1 MAGSEKQVATL
12 GSSLKTR
19 WGQREAVRR
28 SQSQENRLKSLL
40 SQSKKVLKE
49 NVSVIKTGEAQNQM
63 SDRIVQL
70 EGEKAQLQAQISNL
84 NSSLIALKN
93 EQGAQ
98 SDNVL
103 EAEKKVKEKEQVITE
118 LGALVKSQQ
127 AAAVG
132 VERGSEA

>member
-1 MAGSEKQVATL
+1 MAALE
-12 GSSLKTR
+12 SSLKTR
-19 WGQREAVRR
+19 WGQREAVSR

-49 NVSVIKTGEAQNQM
+49 NVSPIKASEAQNQM

-132 VERGSEA
+132 VERGREA

>member
-1 MAGSEKQVATL
+1 M
-12 GSSLKTR
+12 
-19 WGQREAVRR
+19 RR

-49 NVSVIKTGEAQNQM
+49 NVSAIKAGEAQNQM

>member
-1 MAGSEKQVATL
+1 MAALE
-12 GSSLKTR
+12 SSLKTR
-19 WGQREAVRR
+19 WEQREAVSC

-49 NVSVIKTGEAQNQM
+49 NVSPIKASEAQNQM

-132 VERGSEA
+132 AERGREA

>member
-1 MAGSEKQVATL
+1 MATL

-19 WGQREAVRR
+19 WGQREAVRL

-49 NVSVIKTGEAQNQM
+49 NVSVIEASEVQNQM

-127 AAAVG
+127 VAAVG

>member
-1 MAGSEKQVATL
+1 
-12 GSSLKTR
+12 
-19 WGQREAVRR
+19 
-28 SQSQENRLKSLL
+28 
-40 SQSKKVLKE
+40 
-49 NVSVIKTGEAQNQM
+49 M

-127 AAAVG
+127 VAAVG